1 MHRNLLIIGSLIA
14 MGVTGFVLNGTAA
27 TKEVNLYSYR
37 QVYLIKPLLSEFTRK
52 TGIKVNVVYARKGML
67 EKLKAEGMNSP
78 ADVILTVDIGR
89 LNDMVKAEV
98 LQPVKS
104 PVLEKNIPAQYRHP
118 DGLWYGLTTRARVL
132 FVSKDR
138 VKKGEVTSYED
149 LASPKMKGRICM
161 RSGKHPYNLSLIAS
175 MIAHKGEAET
185 RRWLEGLR
193 ANLARKPQ
201 GNDRAQA
208 KAINQG
214 VCDIA
219 IANTYY
225 MGKMATNGK
234 HPEQKKWAAGLRVL
248 FPNQQDRGTHVNIS
262 GAAIAKSAKNRDYAI
277 KLLEFLSGD
286 FAQKIYA
293 GQNFEYPV
301 KEGVEWH
308 PLVAG
313 WGTFNADA
321 INLVEIARHRGT
333 ASRLVDKTGFDRP
346 LGGS

>member
-1 MHRNLLIIGSLIA
+1 MKRNVLIIISL
-14 MGVTGFVLNGTAA
+14 MTLVLTGYVLSGTAA

-37 QVYLIKPLLSEFTRK
+37 QVFLIKPLLNEFTRK
-52 TGIKVNVVYARKGML
+52 TGIKVNVVYAKKGML

-78 ADVILTVDIGR
+78 ADAILTVDIGR
-89 LNDMVKAEV
+89 LNDMVEADV

-104 PVLEKNIPAQYRHP
+104 PVLDKNIPSQYRHP
-118 DGLWYGLTTRARVL
+118 GGLWYGLTTRARIL
-132 FVSKDR
+132 FVSRDR
-138 VKKGEVTSYED
+138 VKKGEITTYED

-175 MIAHKGEAET
+175 MIAHKGEAGAT
-185 RRWLEGLR
+185 RWLEGLR
-193 ANLARKPQ
+193 TNLARKPQ

-208 KAINQG
+208 KAINHG

-225 MGKMATNGK
+225 MGKMATNEK

-248 FPNQQDRGTHVNIS
+248 FPNQRNRGTHVNIS

-277 KLLEFLSGD
+277 KLLEFLSGS

-313 WGTFNADA
+313 WGTFKADA
-321 INLVEIARHRGT
+321 INLVEIARYRGT
-333 ASRLVDKTGFDRP
+333 ASRLVDKTGFDRARK
-346 LGGS
+346 GS